1 MKKLNWQ
8 IVMFV
13 AIVAMLAGLSVS
25 LLGLDRDQ
33 HNLVLIGLGIIAAV
47 CVSWW
52 FWVMFVIKT
61 MLTATDK
68 TTNGLQDIKTKL
80 GELRALLQGLIS
92 NKNNK

>member
-13 AIVAMLAGLSVS
+13 AVIAMLTGLCIS
-25 LLGLDRDQ
+25 LLGIDRHQ
-33 HNLVLIGLGIIAAV
+33 NGLVLTGLGIISAV

-61 MLTATDK
+61 MLTTTDK
-68 TTNGLQDIKTKL
+68 TTSKLNEIKAKL
-80 GELRALLQGLIS
+80 NELREMLQGLII
-92 NKNNK
+92 NNPDK